1 MTDDQRATSSAIEIP
16 WIISVDD
23 HVIEPKSL
31 WTSRLPTQYRTV
43 GPRVERLP
51 AGELALAGARYVER
65 PGTDGPLVDYWVYED
80 LYQSLKRAVAASGR
94 PRDEMTM
101 TSTTYDDVRPGCYDP
116 AARLE
121 DMDANWTQASLCF
134 PNFPRF
140 CGQTFLEA
148 QDRELALLCVRA
160 YNDWMVEEWCGSSE
174 GRLVPLCLVPLWDP
188 ALAAAEVE
196 RNAARGVR
204 AVAFSEIPAY
214 LGLPSIHSGEWDPF
228 FAACDAT
235 GTVLCLHIGSGTKMP
250 TTSPDAPLGVT
261 VTIGFGNCMNSLADW
276 LFSGKLAQFP
286 GLRLMFAESQI
297 GWIPYLL
304 ERADDV
310 WKQHRAWVSSGGE
323 IDEPPSTYYYRQ
335 VSGCFFRD
343 HHGIASLEACG
354 VDNVMFEVDYPH
366 SDSTW
371 PDSRAVAAEI
381 MAGLEPDV
389 VRKLVR
395 GNAIS
400 LLGLGDLPDLPDVP
414 NAADAAAALS

>member
-1 MTDDQRATSSAIEIP
+1 MAREHAAAPATTEVP
-16 WIISVDD
+16 WIVSVDD
-23 HVIEPKSL
+23 HVIEPQSL
-31 WTSRLPTQYRTV
+31 WVSRLPASYRDV

-51 AGELALAGARYVER
+51 AGDLALSGARYVER

-80 LYQSLKRAVAASGR
+80 LHQSLKRAVAASGR

-101 TSTTYDDVRPGCYDP
+101 TATTYEDVRPGCYDP
-116 AARLE
+116 AARVL
-121 DMDANWTQASLCF
+121 DMDVNWTQASLCF

-160 YNDWMVEEWCGSSE
+160 YNDWMVEEWCGPSG

-228 FAACDAT
+228 FAACEAT

-250 TTSPDAPLGVT
+250 STSPDAPLGVP
-261 VTIGFGNCMNSLADW
+261 VTIGFGNCINSLADW
-276 LFSGKLAQFP
+276 PFSGKLAQFP
-286 GLRLMFAESQI
+286 GLRLMYAESQI

-310 WKQHRAWVSSGGE
+310 WKQHRAWVSTGVALA
-323 IDEPPSTYYYRQ
+323 EPPSTYYYRQ

-343 HHGIASLEACG
+343 RHGMASLEACG

-371 PDSRAVAAEI
+371 PDSKAVAAET
-381 MAGLEPDV
+381 MAGLAPEIV
-389 VRKLVR
+389 HKLVR
-395 GNAIS
+395 GNAIR
-400 LLGLGDLPDLPDVP
+400 LFGLDYLPESPEK
-414 NAADAAAALS
+414 

>member
-1 MTDDQRATSSAIEIP
+1 MSATRVDVP
-16 WIISVDD
+16 WIVSVDD
-23 HVIEPKSL
+23 HVIEPPAL
-31 WTSRLPTQYRTV
+31 WTSRLPARSRDR

-51 AGELALAGARYVER
+51 AGSLALSGARYLER

-80 LYQSLKRAVAASGR
+80 LYQSLKRAVTAVGR
-94 PRDEMTM
+94 PREEVTM
-101 TSTTYDDVRPGCYDP
+101 SSTTYDDVRRGCFDP
-116 AARLE
+116 EERVR
-121 DMDANWTQASLCF
+121 DMDVNWTQASLSF

-148 QDRELALLCVRA
+148 ADHDLALLCVRA
-160 YNDWMVEEWCGSSE
+160 YNDWMVEEWCGASN
-174 GRLVPLCLVPLWDP
+174 GRLVPLCIVPLWDP

-204 AVAFSEIPAY
+204 AACFSEIPAY

-228 FAACDAT
+228 FAVCQET

-250 TTSPDAPLGVT
+250 STSPDAPLGVP
-261 VTIGFGNCMNSLADW
+261 VTIGYGNCMNSLADW

-286 GLRLMFAESQI
+286 GLRLLYAESQI

-310 WKQHRAWVSSGGE
+310 WTQHHAWVATGGE

-335 VSGCFFRD
+335 VYACFFRD
-343 HHGIASLEACG
+343 YHGVASLDRCG

-371 PDSRAVAAEI
+371 PDSREVAADT
-381 MAGLEPDV
+381 MAGLPADV
-389 VRKLVR
+389 VHKLVR
-395 GNAIS
+395 GNARPRS
-400 LLGLGDLPDLPDVP
+400 
-414 NAADAAAALS
+414 AR

>member
-1 MTDDQRATSSAIEIP
+1 MTTVDVP
-16 WIISVDD
+16 WIVSVDD
-23 HVIEPKSL
+23 HVIEPPSL
-31 WTSRLPTQYRTV
+31 WSSRLPAKYRAV

-51 AGELALAGARYVER
+51 AGELALAGAKYVER

-94 PRDEMTM
+94 HRDDMTM
-101 TSTTYDDVRPGCYDP
+101 TATTYEDVRPGCFEP
-116 AARLE
+116 AARVK

-148 QDRELALLCVRA
+148 SDRELALLCVRA
-160 YNDWMVEEWCGSSE
+160 YNDWMVEEWCAGSG

-204 AVAFSEIPAY
+204 AVCFSEIPAY

-228 FAACDAT
+228 FAACEAT
-235 GTVLCLHIGSGTKMP
+235 GTVLALHIGSGTKMP
-250 TTSPDAPLGVT
+250 STSADAPLGVT
-261 VTIGFGNCMNSLADW
+261 VTIGFGNCMNSLADF

-286 GLRLMFAESQI
+286 GLKLSYAEGQI

-310 WKQHRAWVSSGGE
+310 WHQHRAWIGGGPRTASS
-323 IDEPPSTYYYRQ
+323 EPPSTYYYRQ
-335 VSGCFFRD
+335 VFGCFFRD
-343 HHGIASLEACG
+343 RHGLASLDACG
-354 VDNVMFEVDYPH
+354 EDNVMFEVDYPH

-371 PDSRAVAAEI
+371 PDTKAVALEI
-381 MAGLEPDV
+381 MAGLPDATV
-389 VRKLVR
+389 AKLVR
-395 GNAIS
+395 TNAIK
-400 LLGLGDLPDLPDVP
+400 LLGLDYLKEG
-414 NAADAAAALS
+414 

>member
-1 MTDDQRATSSAIEIP
+1 MSDFP
-16 WIISVDD
+16 WIVSVDD
-23 HVIEPKSL
+23 HVIEPPDL
-31 WTSRLPTQYRTV
+31 WTSRLPSRHRDV

-80 LYQSLKRAVAASGR
+80 RYQSLKRAVAASGR
-94 PRDEMTM
+94 RREDMTM

-116 AARLE
+116 AARLA
-121 DMDANWTQASLCF
+121 DMDENWTQASLCY

-148 QDRELALLCVRA
+148 EDRTLAKLCVEA
-160 YNDWMVEEWCGSSE
+160 YNDWMVEEWCGPSG
-174 GRLVPLCLVPLWDP
+174 GRLIPLTLVPLWDP

-214 LGLPSIHSGEWDPF
+214 LDLPSIHSGEWDPF

-235 GTVLCLHIGSGTKMP
+235 GTTVCLHIGSGTKMP
-250 TTSPDAPLGVT
+250 STSSDAPLGVT
-261 VTIGFGNCMNSLADW
+261 VTIGFGNCLNSLADW
-276 LFSGKLAQFP
+276 LFSGKLEQFP
-286 GLRLMFAESQI
+286 NLRLMYAESQI

-310 WKQHRAWVSSGGE
+310 WTQHKAWVATGGE
-323 IDEPPSTYYYRQ
+323 ISEPPSTYYYRQ

-343 HHGIASLEACG
+343 QHGMDSLEKCG

-371 PDSRAVAAEI
+371 PDSRKVAEEI
-381 MAGLEPDV
+381 MAGLSADV
-389 VRKLVR
+389 VHKLVR
-395 GNAIS
+395 GNAIRW
-400 LLGLGDLPDLPDVP
+400 LGLDLPETPTGE
-414 NAADAAAALS
+414 

>member
-1 MTDDQRATSSAIEIP
+1 MRDFP
-16 WIISVDD
+16 WTVSVDD
-23 HVIEPKSL
+23 HVIEPRDL
-31 WTSRLPTQYRTV
+31 WTSRLPAKYQDV

-51 AGELALAGARYVER
+51 AGEIALAGARYVER

-80 LYQSLKRAVAASGR
+80 LHQSLKRAVAASGR
-94 PRDEMTM
+94 RREDMTM

-116 AARLE
+116 VARLA
-121 DMDANWTQASLCF
+121 DMDANWTQASLCY

-148 QDRELALLCVRA
+148 RDRELARLCVEA
-160 YNDWMVEEWCGSSE
+160 YNDWMVEEWCGSSG
-174 GRLVPLCLVPLWDP
+174 GRLIPLTLVPLWDP

-235 GTVLCLHIGSGTKMP
+235 GTTLCLHIGSGTKMP
-250 TTSPDAPLGVT
+250 STSSDAPLGVT

-276 LFSGKLAQFP
+276 LFSGKLEQFP
-286 GLRLMFAESQI
+286 NLRLMYAESQI

-310 WKQHRAWVSSGGE
+310 WKQHKAWVATGGE
-323 IDEPPSTYYYRQ
+323 ISEPPSTYYYRQ
-335 VSGCFFRD
+335 ISGCFFRD
-343 HHGIASLEACG
+343 QHGMDSIEKCG

-371 PDSRAVAAEI
+371 PESRAIAEEI
-381 MAGLEPDV
+381 LAGLPDEV
-389 VRKLVR
+389 VYKLVR
-395 GNAIS
+395 GNAIRW
-400 LLGLGDLPDLPDVP
+400 LGLDLPERP
-414 NAADAAAALS
+414 

>member
-1 MTDDQRATSSAIEIP
+1 MSDFP
-16 WIISVDD
+16 WIVSVDD
-23 HVIEPKSL
+23 HVIEPKDVWSA
-31 WTSRLPTQYRTV
+31 RLPARYQGI

-116 AARLE
+116 AARLL
-121 DMDANWTQASLCF
+121 DMNANWTQASLCF

-148 QDRELALLCVRA
+148 KDRELAALCVRA
-160 YNDWMVEEWCGSSE
+160 FNDWMVDEWCGSSD
-174 GRLVPLCLVPLWDP
+174 GRLIPLCLVPLWDP
-188 ALAAAEVE
+188 VLAAAEVE

-261 VTIGFGNCMNSLADW
+261 VTIGYGNCQNSLADW

-286 GLRLMFAESQI
+286 GLRLLYAESQI

-310 WKQHRAWVSSGGE
+310 WKQHKAWVATGGE
-323 IDEPPSTYYYRQ
+323 ISEPPSTYYYRQ
-335 VSGCFFRD
+335 VAGCFFRD
-343 HHGIASLEACG
+343 YHGIASLDSCG

-371 PDSRAVAAEI
+371 PDSRAVAEDIMTGLPAE
-381 MAGLEPDV
+381 V
-389 VRKLVR
+389 VQKLVR
-395 GNAIS
+395 GNAIKMF
-400 LLGLGDLPDLPDVP
+400 GLDLPDAPTLPDTSQLP
-414 NAADAAAALS
+414 DTSHLPDAATLTAR

>member
-1 MTDDQRATSSAIEIP
+1 MSDFP
-16 WIISVDD
+16 WIVSVDD
-23 HVIEPKSL
+23 HVIEPKDV
-31 WTSRLPTQYRTV
+31 WTARLPARYQGV

-101 TSTTYDDVRPGCYDP
+101 TSTTYDDVRPGCYEP
-116 AARLE
+116 AARLL
-121 DMDANWTQASLCF
+121 DMNENWTQASLCF

-148 QDRELALLCVRA
+148 KDRELAGLCVRA
-160 YNDWMVEEWCGSSE
+160 FNDWMVDEWCGSSD
-174 GRLVPLCLVPLWDP
+174 GRLIPLCLVPLWDP
-188 ALAAAEVE
+188 VLAAAEVE

-261 VTIGFGNCMNSLADW
+261 VTIGYGNCQNSLADW

-286 GLRLMFAESQI
+286 GLRLLYAESQI

-310 WKQHRAWVSSGGE
+310 WKQHKAWVTAGGE
-323 IDEPPSTYYYRQ
+323 ISEPPSTYYYRQ
-335 VSGCFFRD
+335 VAGCFFRD
-343 HHGIASLEACG
+343 YHGVASLDSCG

-371 PDSRAVAAEI
+371 PDSRAVAEDI
-381 MAGLEPDV
+381 MTGLPGDV
-389 VRKLVR
+389 VHKLVR
-395 GNAIS
+395 GNAIRMF
-400 LLGLGDLPDLPDVP
+400 GLDLPDTPTLPDAPRSLSVP
-414 NAADAAAALS
+414 

>member
-1 MTDDQRATSSAIEIP
+1 MAVDIP
-16 WIISVDD
+16 WIVSVDD
-23 HVIEPKSL
+23 HVIEPPSL
-31 WTSRLPTQYRTV
+31 WTSRLPARRRDA

-51 AGELALAGARYVER
+51 AGELRLAGARYVER

-80 LYQSLKRAVAASGR
+80 TYQSLKRAVAASGR
-94 PRDEMTM
+94 PRDDMTM
-101 TSTTYDDVRPGCYDP
+101 TATTYDEVRPGCYDP
-116 AARLE
+116 TARLA

-148 QDRELALLCVRA
+148 RDRELALECVYA
-160 YNDWMVEEWCGSSE
+160 YNDWMVEEWCGGSG

-188 ALAAAEVE
+188 RLAAAEVE
-196 RNAARGVR
+196 RNAARGVH

-214 LGLPSIHSGEWDPF
+214 LGLPSIHSGDWDPF
-228 FAACDAT
+228 LAACEET
-235 GTVLCLHIGSGTKMP
+235 GTVVCLHIGSATRMP
-250 TTSPDAPLGVT
+250 TTSADAPLGVT
-261 VTIGFGNCMNSLADW
+261 VTIGYGNCMNSLADW

-286 GLRLMFAESQI
+286 GLRLVYAESQI

-310 WKQHRAWVSSGGE
+310 WRQHRAWVATGRE

-335 VSGCFFRD
+335 VSACFFRD
-343 HHGIASLEACG
+343 HHGVASLESCG

-371 PDSRAVAAEI
+371 PDSRSVAAEVLD
-381 MAGLEPDV
+381 GVDPHT
-389 VRKLVR
+389 VRKVIR
-395 GNAIS
+395 DNAIA
-400 LLGLGDLPDLPDVP
+400 LFGLDLPDTPAP
-414 NAADAAAALS
+414 AAEDPTETGRR

>member
-1 MTDDQRATSSAIEIP
+1 MSDFP
-16 WIISVDD
+16 WIVSVDD
-23 HVIEPKSL
+23 HVIEPPDL
-31 WTSRLPTQYRTV
+31 WTSRLPSRHRDV

-80 LYQSLKRAVAASGR
+80 RYQSLKRAVAASGR
-94 PRDEMTM
+94 RREDMTM

-116 AARLE
+116 TARLA
-121 DMDANWTQASLCF
+121 DMDENWTQASLCY

-148 QDRELALLCVRA
+148 EDRALAKLCVEA
-160 YNDWMVEEWCGSSE
+160 YNDWMVEEWCGPSG
-174 GRLVPLCLVPLWDP
+174 GRLIPLTLVPLWDP

-214 LGLPSIHSGEWDPF
+214 LDLPSIHSGEWDPF

-235 GTVLCLHIGSGTKMP
+235 GTTVCLHIGSGTKMP
-250 TTSPDAPLGVT
+250 SASSDAPLGVT
-261 VTIGFGNCMNSLADW
+261 VTIGFGNCLNSLADW
-276 LFSGKLAQFP
+276 LFSGKLEQFP
-286 GLRLMFAESQI
+286 NLRLMYAESQI

-310 WKQHRAWVSSGGE
+310 WTQHKAWVATGGE
-323 IDEPPSTYYYRQ
+323 ISEPPSTYYYRQ

-343 HHGIASLEACG
+343 QHGMDSLEKCG

-371 PDSRAVAAEI
+371 PDSRKVAEEI
-381 MAGLEPDV
+381 MAGLSADV
-389 VRKLVR
+389 VHKLVR
-395 GNAIS
+395 GNAIRW
-400 LLGLGDLPDLPDVP
+400 LGLDLPETPTGE
-414 NAADAAAALS
+414 

>member
-1 MTDDQRATSSAIEIP
+1 MTSEQPAASAAADIP

-23 HVIEPKSL
+23 HVIEPKAL
-31 WTSRLPTQYRTV
+31 WTSRLSARHRES

-80 LYQSLKRAVAASGR
+80 FYLSLKRAVAASGR
-94 PRDEMTM
+94 PRDQMTM
-101 TSTTYDDVRPGCYDP
+101 TSTTYDDIRPGCYDP
-116 AARLE
+116 IARVD
-121 DMDANWTQASLCF
+121 DMNVNWTQASVCF

-148 QDRELALLCVRA
+148 RDRELALLCVRA
-160 YNDWMVEEWCGSSE
+160 YNDWMVEEWCGASG

-188 ALAAAEVE
+188 NLAAAEVE

-214 LGLPSIHSGEWDPF
+214 LGLASIHTGEWDPF

-250 TTSPDAPLGVT
+250 STSPDAPLGVT
-261 VTIGFGNCMNSLADW
+261 ITIGFGNCMNSLADW

-286 GLRLMFAESQI
+286 GLRLMYAESQI

-310 WKQHRAWVSSGGE
+310 WKQHRAWVSTGIE
-323 IDEPPSTYYYRQ
+323 VEEPPSTYYYRQ
-335 VSGCFFRD
+335 VYGCFFRD
-343 HHGIASLEACG
+343 YHGIASLEACG

-371 PDSRAVAAEI
+371 PDSRSVAAEI
-381 MAGLEPDV
+381 MAGLESDV
-389 VRKLVR
+389 VHKLVR

-400 LLGLGDLPDLPDVP
+400 LLSLDELPEAPDL
-414 NAADAAAALS
+414 AGIRTS